1 MKNDPILTALDRLDE
16 LQIHTAEGRKQFEKA
31 LASKSNL
38 VVKKAARIAGEAE
51 QKDLAPHLATAFER
65 FLATAKGAPPD
76 KGCVALTALARA
88 LVTLDYDDAALFRR
102 GMKHVQMEGTWG
114 GSDDVAAEL
123 RAVCAMGLANT
134 RDPHKMRDLV
144 NLLADEQW
152 PARAGAARAIAT
164 VGSDASALL
173 LRLKILT
180 GDREPDVISDC
191 LTGILDVDGAEALP
205 LADSMANS
213 RDEALRDAAIL
224 ALGAS
229 RRADAIELLKGRF
242 ERTADPA
249 AKKCIL
255 LALATSR
262 TEAAIEYLIGLIR
275 TGSPATAAAAAAAV
289 SIHEGDTR
297 IREAIEQARASRGQP
312 L

>member
-1 MKNDPILTALDRLDE
+1 MKNDPILAALDRLDE
-16 LQIHTAEGRKQFEKA
+16 LQIQTAEGRKQFEKA

-38 VVKKAARIAGEAE
+38 VVKKAARVAGEAQ
-51 QKDLAPHLATAFER
+51 QKELAPNLAAAFDR
-65 FLATAKGAPPD
+65 FLSTAKGAPPD

-88 LVTLDYDDAALFRR
+88 LVTLDYDDAPLFRR
-102 GMKHVQMEGTWG
+102 GMKHVQMEGTYG
-114 GSDDVAAEL
+114 GSEDMAAEL

-134 RDPHKMRDLV
+134 RDPHKLRDLV
-144 NLLADEQW
+144 TLLADREW
-152 PARAGAARAIAT
+152 PARAGAARAIAA

-180 GDREPDVISDC
+180 GDREPEVISDC

-205 LADSMANS
+205 LVDSIANS
-213 RDEALRDAAIL
+213 RDEALRDGAIL

-229 RRADAIELLKGRF
+229 RRADAIELLKAHF

-249 AKKCIL
+249 IKECIL

-275 TGSPATAAAAAAAV
+275 SGTATAAV
-289 SIHEGDTR
+289 SILQSDSR
-297 IREAIEQARASRGQP
+297 IREAIEQAQSARTE
-312 L
+312 

>member
-1 MKNDPILTALDRLDE
+1 MKNDPILAALGQLDG
-16 LQIHTAEGRKQFEKA
+16 LVIHSAEGRKQLEKA

-38 VVKKAARIAGEAE
+38 VVKKAARLVAEAQE
-51 QKDLAPHLATAFER
+51 KQLAPPVAAAFER
-65 FLATAKGAPPD
+65 LIGKGATLD

-88 LVTLDYDDAALFRR
+88 LVTLDYDDAATFRG

-114 GSDDVAAEL
+114 GSEDVAAEL

-134 RDPHKMRDLV
+134 RDPHKLRDLV
-144 NLLADEQW
+144 DLLADPQW
-152 PARAGAARAIAT
+152 PARAGAARAIAAA
-164 VGSDASALL
+164 GSDASALL

-191 LTGILDVDGAEALP
+191 LIGLLDVDGAEALP
-205 LADSMANS
+205 LVDSVANS

-229 RRADAIELLKGRF
+229 RRRDAIDLLQSRF
-242 ERTADPA
+242 ERTTDPA

-262 TEAAIEYLIGLIR
+262 TEAAIEYLIRVIR
-275 TGSPATAAAAAAAV
+275 TAAAATAEAAAAAM
-289 SIHEGDTR
+289 SIHEGDPR
-297 IREAIEQARASRGQP
+297 IREAIEQARSARE
-312 L
+312 